1 MGMSMRGIRQVVYL
15 PVVKGMLARCRTRST
30 VGRWVERTATPWRAS
45 SARPVGARDVVS
57 GSVQKDDRVGGRR
70 VDVMREGERRSKGKN
85 VCGAASWSVSRG
97 RRGLRGR
104 VGRRRGRGVARRA
117 SRKVVCSASANGMAA
132 LEDVGG
138 RGDPSQQMAR
148 DWTQWP
154 GTDEGARGNAPRE
167 QR

>member
-1 MGMSMRGIRQVVYL
+1 MCAALQAG
-15 PVVKGMLARCRTRST
+15 RSVA
-30 VGRWVERTATPWRAS
+30 VGEVSEAES
-45 SARPVGARDVVS
+45 VDVV
-57 GSVQKDDRVGGRR
+57 VV
-70 VDVMREGERRSKGKN
+70 V
-85 VCGAASWSVSRG
+85 
-97 RRGLRGR
+97 
-104 VGRRRGRGVARRA
+104 VARRA
-117 SRKVVCSASANGMAA
+117 SREVVCSASANGMAA